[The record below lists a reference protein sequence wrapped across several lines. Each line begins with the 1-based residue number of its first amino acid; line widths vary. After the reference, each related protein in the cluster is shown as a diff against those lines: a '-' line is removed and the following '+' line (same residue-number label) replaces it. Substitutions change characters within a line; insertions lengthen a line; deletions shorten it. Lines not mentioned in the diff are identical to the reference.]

1 MHPELFQ
8 VRQDSGTRASLHAK
22 PYIFAPDTQLTVS
35 LSPQPDLQDSHGAI
49 GTVTEARLRGLRPQ
63 DIGHAQ
69 AWYYP
74 QDRVIV
80 LWECFLQPHYR
91 DGDDPAMDT
100 LHTALWQ
107 GFEGSLRRR
116 FAQAQRIMTTW
127 EDSYARPAWQRFLE
141 KHGYRQGALASFVKA
156 APPVT
161 GRAA

>member
-1 MHPELFQ
+1 M
-8 VRQDSGTRASLHAK
+8 RQDSGTRTFIHAK
-22 PYIFAPDTQLTVS
+22 PYIFAPDTQFTVS

-49 GTVTEARLRGLRPQ
+49 GTVTEARLRRLRPQ

-100 LHTALWQ
+100 LHTAVWRD
-107 GFEGSLRRR
+107 FEGS
-116 FAQAQRIMTTW
+116 QRPIRVGLTRY
-127 EDSYARPAWQRFLE
+127 EALE
-141 KHGYRQGALASFVKA
+141 ADGD
-156 APPVT
+156 
-161 GRAA
+161 